1 MKHSIK
7 RLPDGEL
14 EVMQA
19 LWDCPI
25 PASRAEIEAVL
36 LPIHEIAPTTLLTVL
51 SRLAEKDFLS
61 VQKDGRRK
69 LYTPLISKSDYLA
82 ELPLQSVTGR
92 YDFTPRARSYE
103 DSSEHLSFQITDSE
117 QTIQLTLSALGLE
130 VYPQNLTSSYLL
142 EEEID
147 WAYLESLLGPSG
159 QGY

>member
-1 MKHSIK
+1 MKHGIN

-51 SRLAEKDFLS
+51 SRLADKGFLS
-61 VQKDGRRK
+61 IQKDGRRK

-82 ELPLQSVTGR
+82 SQSGNFIRKLCKGSMPTFAAALCDSGI
-92 YDFTPRARSYE
+92 SKE
-103 DSSEHLSFQITDSE
+103 D
-117 QTIQLTLSALGLE
+117 
-130 VYPQNLTSSYLL
+130 L
-142 EEEID
+142 EELSE
-147 WAYLESLLGPSG
+147 LLKKEEL
-159 QGY
+159 